1 MFDKRLFSLVP
12 GVVRH
17 IAGNVALQWLALL
30 ANVVLFVSV
39 GRLLQSVL
47 AGGATGIDLARTLL
61 VAVVAVAVRLGCQA
75 QAT

>member
-12 GVVRH
+12 GVMRH

-39 GRLLQSVL
+39 GGLL
-47 AGGATGIDLARTLL
+47 
-61 VAVVAVAVRLGCQA
+61 
-75 QAT
+75 